1 MGVITLPAEFDEGHD
16 ASGFNSGNQ
25 TLDDWLVRR
34 ALKNQL
40 SGASRTFVV
49 CQDNQVIGYYA
60 LASGSVERSRVS
72 ANLAKN
78 MPDPIPVTVLGRL
91 AIDQRFQ
98 GQRLGAG
105 LLRDAILRTLNVSQH
120 IGIRAMLVHVISED
134 ARQFYLKYGFRAS
147 VIDPMTLLVSLQAL
161 RAHLPS

>member
-1 MGVITLPAEFDEGHD
+1 MGVITPPAEFDEGHD

-40 SGASRTFVV
+40 SGASRTFVI